1 MSTEESKS
9 ASYLLFALTMSGTKR
24 WGTQQNGQDRLIYG
38 VKPED
43 WKDIYKA
50 MLNNEEYDDNE
61 FELNFEEE
69 AEVLTAAYENTYLIV
84 TKRITLEELLTDH
97 LDSGDFLFLPFD
109 PGVPYTLDLIIDDVI
124 EHFENCE
131 EYEKCA
137 ELVKLK
143 EQDDT

>member
-1 MSTEESKS
+1 
-9 ASYLLFALTMSGTKR
+9 
-24 WGTQQNGQDRLIYG
+24 
-38 VKPED
+38 
-43 WKDIYKA
+43 
-50 MLNNEEYDDNE
+50 MLNNENHEDDEE

-109 PGVPYTLDLIIDDVI
+109 PGVPYTLNLIIDDVI

-143 EQDDT
+143 EEDDA